1 MGFIAQDVTPISSVG
16 PTSTTPFG
24 REVKVKLASI
34 LRTDTADTLKI
45 VLPARASII
54 KITTVIGTASD
65 AGTTA
70 TITIKVNG
78 STVVNAQNAK
88 TTGTVSTGVV
98 SIVDLPSTTDIKVTG
113 VYAESGTAS
122 TTGGPFYFYVEY
134 VE

>member
-1 MGFIAQDVTPISSVG
+1 MGFNTQDVTPLGSIY
-16 PTSTTPFG
+16 PTTTTPFG

-34 LRTDTADTLKI
+34 LRTDTADTLKV
-45 VLPARASII
+45 VLPARASIFR
-54 KITTVIGTASD
+54 ITTVIGTASD
-65 AGTTA
+65 AGTSA

-98 SIVDLPSTTDIKVTG
+98 SLVDIPSTTDIKVTG
-113 VYAESGTAS
+113 VYAESGTVS